1 MSLSSTLVS
10 TLAADQSATRTTPD
24 SSNMKRTAGISVPST
39 TQGSTWTRGI
49 VTSLWNFFAEPSESE
64 SEADVLEAW
73 VGVRKGRKRC
83 QSVGEMR

>member
-1 MSLSSTLVS
+1 MSLSSTLAS
-10 TLAADQSATRTTPD
+10 TLAADQSPTRTTPG
-24 SSNMKRTAGISVPST
+24 SIKRATGTSVPST
-39 TQGSTWTRGI
+39 THGTTWTQGI

-64 SEADVLEAW
+64 SEADALGAW